1 MFFYMIFSFVKSLP
15 QKSFTICSILICWG
29 LINVKAAEPSD
40 ALKLAQQLNQAF
52 VEVAE
57 KVSKSVVVVRVAKNP
72 GAESQMDGQFRNSPF
87 FDQLPEDMR
96 KFFQQPERLEPPQ
109 RPRSREPIFDGQG
122 SGLVYREDGIIM
134 TNRHVI
140 EGADK
145 VKIVFKDGREFDGE
159 VLGVDRESD
168 IGVVKID
175 ATGLTPAKLGDSS
188 KTKAGEFAIAIGSPF
203 ELNYSV
209 TVGHVSAKGRRVF
222 SDQFMFDQ
230 DFIQTDASINPG
242 NSGGPLVNIYGE
254 VIGIN
259 TLIRGM
265 NTGIGF
271 AVPVNLA
278 MRVADMLIKDG
289 KVTRAWLGVSIT
301 TLREDTDLRDL
312 AKGVEDGVVVRQFVP
327 GGPAENSELQ
337 LADIITSIDGTQ
349 VKSAEE
355 LKRSLRYK
363 NAGDTVK
370 VGLMRDGEA
379 KEIDVKTGAFP
390 DEFTAVAR
398 ARRGAEIKPSEPAKA
413 NLLGMTVQN
422 LNADLAKR
430 FEIDEGEGVI
440 VVAVEGDSA
449 AADKNIS
456 PGDIVTRI
464 NSTPVDS
471 VGAFNNATDELD
483 LKKGVLVHLKSKG
496 SQRFEVL
503 KQYDE

>member
-1 MFFYMIFSFVKSLP
+1 MKKSI
-15 QKSFTICSILICWG
+15 QKKVIVSILSAG
-29 LINVKAAEPSD
+29 LMAGTVGAAEPSE

-57 KVSKSVVVVRVAKNP
+57 TASQSVVVVRVAKKP
-72 GAESQMDGQFRNSPF
+72 GAAQGQFRSSPF
-87 FDQLPEDMR
+87 FDQLPEDFR
-96 KFFQQPERLEPPQ
+96 KYFEQQPEQPEQPS

-122 SGLVYREDGIIM
+122 SGLVYRADGIIM
-134 TNRHVI
+134 TNRHVV

-145 VKIVFKDGREFDGE
+145 VKIVFKDGKEYDGE

-168 IGVVKID
+168 IAVVKID
-175 ATGLTPAKLGDSS
+175 ATGLTPAKMGDST
-188 KTKAGEFAIAIGSPF
+188 KTKVGEFAIAIGSPF

-278 MRVADMLIKDG
+278 KRVADMLIEEG

-301 TLREDTDLRDL
+301 TLREDIDLRDL
-312 AKGVEDGVVVRQFVP
+312 AVGVEDGVVVRQFVP
-327 GGPAENSELQ
+327 GGPAEKSDLQ
-337 LADIITSIDGTQ
+337 LADIITSVDGKQ
-349 VKSAEE
+349 VKSADE
-355 LKRSLRYK
+355 LKRSLRFK
-363 NAGDTVK
+363 SAGDTVK
-370 VGLMRDGEA
+370 IGLMRDGEA

-390 DEFTAVAR
+390 DEFTVVGR
-398 ARRGAEIKPSEPAKA
+398 ASRGTEEKPAEPVKAK
-413 NLLGMTVQN
+413 LLGMTVQD
-422 LNADLAKR
+422 LDEDLAKR
-430 FEIDEGEGVI
+430 FEIEEENGVI
-440 VVAVEGDSA
+440 VVAVEKGSA
-449 AADKNIS
+449 AAEKNIS

-464 NSTPVDS
+464 NSTSVDS
-471 VGAFNNATDELD
+471 VASFNDATEELD
-483 LKKGVLVHLKSKG
+483 LKKGVLVHLNSDG

-503 KQYDE
+503 KEYDE